1 MATLDK
7 TKITRERE
15 VENILMDMINDRDWC
30 RENRVNYTNPNIEE
44 ARKKLYKQLNEMRYF
59 QRKQLSQIDA

>member
-44 ARKKLYKQLNEMRYF
+44 ARKKLYGQLNEMGYF
-59 QRKQLSQIDA
+59 QRRQPSQVDA